1 MTVEIPKRID
11 QLPNPEPRYIGKRVT
26 RREDAALLTGRVE
39 FIDDVALPRML
50 HAAILRSPFAHAR
63 IRSIDTSEAEAMPG
77 VEAVVTGADA
87 LRWQRVS
94 GSSPDG
100 WGGRCPAVEKVT
112 FVGEPVAAVAATSRY
127 LAEDA
132 LERIEVDYEPLE
144 PVVDPFA
151 AMEEGSPLVMEANGT
166 NVMMH
171 RVFTWGEVD
180 EAFDTAAHVFTE
192 RFRWNRV
199 GANPMETFGTVCEWD
214 PVMLEMTVRGAIQS
228 ASFMGLGRA
237 ATFGL
242 PTNLVNVK
250 ANAHGGSFGG
260 KGGGRGIDIAAM
272 LSRKAG
278 GRPVK
283 WIEDRVEYLTSGG
296 SQAWDRH
303 YEAALAVDA
312 DGRMTGFRVT
322 LVDDLGA
329 NGEGYGSISAA
340 KPLTAFTGPYTIPAA
355 GYDLA
360 LVATNKLP
368 SGPYRGMGP
377 PPHFMVLEQ
386 LVDIAARALGVDPAE
401 LRRRNFIPPEA
412 FPYTIPSGNEYDSG
426 SYEEVLDA
434 ALALAGYDDLL
445 RWRDAARA
453 DGRLVGVGVAT
464 AVEPGVFDWNAYA
477 TVGLPQTGVPEGATV
492 SFDIRG
498 CATVR
503 VGFAMEGQGQYTLV
517 SQVVADYFAL
527 DIDSVRVIQL
537 DTLAAPPSFGP
548 GGSRLGVAITG
559 AVLGACERL
568 AEKMR
573 TVVAGLMQTTPE
585 TIELRGGRFGIP
597 GVPEAQMS
605 LAQVAGT
612 MLARSDLLP
621 PGMDPLPEATY
632 VWTAPDRT
640 PADEM
645 GRAKSY
651 LTAAQAVHVVAVEID
666 PDTGQVE
673 IVKYALADDCGTRLN
688 PVVVEGQTDG
698 GIAQGIG
705 AALYEQYVYD
715 DEGQPLTASFMD
727 YLIPTIAE
735 VPRSDKAAVVTP
747 SPFTALGAKGC
758 GEGAIHTTPAAVM
771 CAINDAL
778 APLGVRARETPAT
791 PERLWRLISGAGVG
805 ASGSTGEE
813 REQS

>member
-1 MTVEIPKRID
+1 MPVEIPNRID
-11 QLPNPEPRYIGKRVT
+11 DLPTSEARFVGRRVT
-26 RREDAALLTGRVE
+26 RREDAALLTGRTE
-39 FIDDVALPRML
+39 FIDDVVLPRML
-50 HAAILRSPFAHAR
+50 HAAILRSPFPHAR
-63 IRSIDTSEAEAMPG
+63 IRSIDTAEAEAMPG
-77 VEAVVTGADA
+77 VAAVITGDDA
-87 LRWQRVS
+87 RRWGRPS
-94 GSSPDG
+94 RSAPEG
-100 WGGRCPAVEKVT
+100 WGGLCPAVDKVT

-132 LERIEVDYEPLE
+132 LERIDVDYEPLD

-151 AMEEGSPLVMEANGT
+151 AMEAGSPLVDDAHGT

-180 EAFDTAAHVFTE
+180 EAFESAAHVFTE

-199 GANPMETFGTVCEWD
+199 GANPMETFGCVCEWD
-214 PVMLEMTVRGAIQS
+214 PQSLQLTIRGAIQS
-228 ASFMGLGRA
+228 PSFMGLGRA
-237 ATFGL
+237 AALGL
-242 PTNLVNVK
+242 PSNLVNVK
-250 ANAHGGSFGG
+250 SHAHGGSFGG
-260 KGGGRGIDIAAM
+260 KGGSRGIDMSAM

-303 YEAALAVDA
+303 YEAELAVDA
-312 DGRMTGFRVT
+312 DGIMTGYRVK

-329 NGEGYGSISAA
+329 NGEPYGAICTA
-340 KPLTAFTGPYTIPAA
+340 KPLTAFTGPYTIAA
-355 GYDLA
+355 AEYDLT

-377 PPHFMVLEQ
+377 PPHFFVLEQ
-386 LVDIAARALGVDPAE
+386 MVDIAARGLGVEPTE

-426 SYEEVLDA
+426 RYEEVLDA
-434 ALALAGYDDLL
+434 ALEVAGYGELC
-445 RWRDAARA
+445 RRRDEARA

-464 AVEPGVFDWNAYA
+464 SIEPGVFDWNAYA
-477 TVGLPQTGVPEGATV
+477 IVGLPQTGVPEGATV
-492 SFDIRG
+492 GFDVLG
-498 CATVR
+498 NATVR
-503 VGFAMEGQGQYTLV
+503 VGFSMEGQGQYTLV
-517 SQVVADYFAL
+517 SQVVADYFS
-527 DIDSVRVIQL
+527 IEMDSVRVVQL
-537 DTLAAPPSFGP
+537 DTQSSPPSFGP

-559 AVLGACERL
+559 AVLGACERV

-573 TVVAGLMQTTPE
+573 AVVAPLMQTTPE
-585 TIELRGGRFGIP
+585 NIELRDGRIGVKGGPPDSALPVAR
-597 GVPEAQMS
+597 
-605 LAQVAGT
+605 VAGM

-621 PGMDPLPEATY
+621 PGVDPYPEATY
-632 VWTAPDRT
+632 VWTAPGRT
-640 PADEM
+640 PADDQ

-651 LTAAQAVHVVAVEID
+651 LTAAQAVHVVMVEID
-666 PDTGQVE
+666 RDTGVVE
-673 IVKYALADDCGTRLN
+673 ILKYALADDCGTRLN

-727 YLIPTIAE
+727 YLIPTVNE
-735 VPRSDKAAVVTP
+735 VPPSAKAEVVTP
-747 SPFTALGAKGC
+747 SPFTPLGAKGC

-771 CAINDAL
+771 CAVNDAL
-778 APLGVRARETPAT
+778 APLGVRACETPAT
-791 PERLWRLISGAGVG
+791 PERVWRLIEAAGSGAPGRG
-805 ASGSTGEE
+805 DEGT
-813 REQS
+813 